1 MNCKERIT
9 LSIYK
14 KTSCIKHFKQ
24 NVIHKHVKWLTVTS
38 PPQSR
43 MWAQRHGWAVFSL
56 WSVNDVP
63 KIGSNCQNETNKAED
78 TKGGHKT
85 GQTCESDFHFVWM
98 QCLKRNSFFS
108 ALSVLLSLRA
118 VLLEI
123 PRWKMCCFSIN
134 CYCWRF
140 YQKRAVWSTFRYS
153 LSLSR
158 SLALSLS
165 LSLSLDFELWHRLIP
180 LVIKNHKTWLVRV
193 VITTYAI
200 IPPLSLVFKP
210 LFVCIRW
217 LPQGPLN

>member
-1 MNCKERIT
+1 MNCKEKIT

-56 WSVNDVP
+56 WSINDVP

-98 QCLKRNSFFS
+98 QCLKRNSFFR
-108 ALSVLLSLRA
+108 ALSVLLSLSA
-118 VLLEI
+118 VLLEV
-123 PRWKMCCFSIN
+123 PRWMMCCLSIS
-134 CYCWRF
+134 WLLLAILPKEGSMVHF
-140 YQKRAVWSTFRYS
+140 QIHS

-158 SLALSLS
+158 
-165 LSLSLDFELWHRLIP
+165 LWTVAQI
-180 LVIKNHKTWLVRV
+180 N
-193 VITTYAI
+193 TT
-200 IPPLSLVFKP
+200 
-210 LFVCIRW
+210 
-217 LPQGPLN
+217 GD